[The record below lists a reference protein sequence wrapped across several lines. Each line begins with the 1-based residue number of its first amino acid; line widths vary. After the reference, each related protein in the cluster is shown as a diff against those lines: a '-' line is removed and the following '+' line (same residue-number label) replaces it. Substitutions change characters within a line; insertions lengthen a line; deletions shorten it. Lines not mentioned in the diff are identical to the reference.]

1 MSACEKRF
9 LLNIVVLLFSK
20 CMCAMEKLFTASDVW
35 NIPPHNAVLDNSVQ
49 YSGKFRTEGPFAGQN

>member
-1 MSACEKRF
+1 
-9 LLNIVVLLFSK
+9 
-20 CMCAMEKLFTASDVW
+20 MCAMEKLFTASDVW